1 MIIKIELI
9 HSESRILLSKE
20 PTNQPVSQSASQPV
34 SQPVSQSAS
43 QPTNKMLC
51 VKIRPMLEY
60 ILQNPQALKRKCPEL
75 IATLQSQGNNDT
87 DGTGNKVTNHEAA
100 FAQVLNEFGFKWI
113 PKKKKDDHLI
123 SLPKEGHYYIYQA
136 NGTQQAIDFRL
147 LYISNN
153 MIKTSVDIDCKYST
167 NNKVFLNDGWF
178 EKDIMYVMTWNSS
191 KTDTHTFVG
200 MGSTF
205 TTPEEIHAMEIH
217 REQKKKLNECVKK
230 VGNLHFYI
238 RSANQFSLKGFTPD
252 FTTACMKTTIAWLSS
267 LEPFSLLPLPS
278 PQPSPQLQAE
288 QHHETLSRVTAIA
301 SQFPQLVEE
310 EPHSQLV

>member
-1 MIIKIELI
+1 MINTMSIYIKNQA
-9 HSESRILLSKE
+9 
-20 PTNQPVSQSASQPV
+20 TNQSSNQA
-34 SQPVSQSAS
+34 
-43 QPTNKMLC
+43 TNQMLS

-60 ILQNPQALKRKCPEL
+60 ILKNPQALKRKCPEL
-75 IATLQSQGNNDT
+75 ILRLQSQGKEDT

-100 FAQVLNEFGFKWI
+100 FAQILNEFGFEWI
-113 PKKKKDDHLI
+113 PKKKKDDHLPT
-123 SLPKEGHYYIYQA
+123 LPKEGHYYIYQA

-147 LYISNN
+147 LYIANN
-153 MIKTSVDIDCKYST
+153 TIKTSVDIDCKYTT

-200 MGSTF
+200 IGSSF
-205 TTPEEIHAMEIH
+205 TTPEEILAMEKH

-230 VGNLHFYI
+230 VGNLYFYI
-238 RSANQFSLKGFTPD
+238 RSANQFSLKGFTPE
-252 FTTACMKTTIAWLSS
+252 FTTTCMKNTIEWLSS

-288 QHHETLSRVTAIA
+288 AHVETLSRVSATA
-301 SQFPQLVEE
+301 SQFPQLMEE